1 MNMLGKTTTLR
12 QQCNSQYLQAVLP
25 LRAYLVLLFTQKLCS
40 AHTQA
45 WPVVPTNEGQVCS
58 LSLRSAVISA
68 DLLEEPV
75 RALLVRAGART
86 LLTGLF
92 DEDTTTATSAAAT
105 DITAA
110 TATAGAAATAGLTPA
125 QRAAV
130 TVKVQ
135 QQQQQQQR
143 SPLVPPPELF
153 RYVRQPLRA
162 GVLATLDTAR
172 RNAKDTFEAL
182 LKGAPAAERAALRAL
197 LCREPLVELVKEQLA
212 IAKELPV
219 LPLCARGTI
228 LLDAVAKEQP
238 AAHAA
243 AVPKQ
248 LFMVLEG
255 GCGASSSALLEQ
267 FLEQQQWAAVAKLV
281 GQDVYLMTP
290 RFIKVDSDRYL
301 LLTVLALFFSQA
313 VYVPLGV
320 STFTSSS
327 DYQCSAISLHMVL
340 EETT

>member
-1 MNMLGKTTTLR
+1 
-12 QQCNSQYLQAVLP
+12 
-25 LRAYLVLLFTQKLCS
+25 
-40 AHTQA
+40 
-45 WPVVPTNEGQVCS
+45 VPTNEGQVCS

-92 DEDTTTATSAAAT
+92 DEDATAGTATSPAT
-105 DITAA
+105 DTSVSITAE
-110 TATAGAAATAGLTPA
+110 AAATAGLTPG

-130 TVKVQ
+130 SAKV
-135 QQQQQQQR
+135 QQQQQR

-182 LKGAPAAERAALRAL
+182 LKGAPATERAALRTL
-197 LCREPLVELVKEQLA
+197 LCREPLAELVKAELA

-219 LPLCARGTI
+219 LPLCARGTT
-228 LLDAVAKEQP
+228 LLDAAVAGQQLVVT
-238 AAHAA
+238 AHAA
-243 AVPKQ
+243 AQPKQ
-248 LFMVLEG
+248 LFMVLES

-267 FLEQQQWAAVAKLV
+267 FLEQQQWSAVAKLV
-281 GQDVYLMTP
+281 GNDVYLMTP
-290 RFIKVDSDRYL
+290 RFIKVDSDRYCL
-301 LLTVLALFFSQA
+301 QLYYTIAATASEIVCMYHNTEHLYLIL
-313 VYVPLGV
+313 
-320 STFTSSS
+320 
-327 DYQCSAISLHMVL
+327 M
-340 EETT
+340 